1 MAVPET
7 LLHNP
12 KIAFFLFENL
22 LHWSGFFYIC
32 SKYIFMNS
40 SNQIALGIVK
50 AIFILLGVGLG
61 LWLLFELKTLL
72 VYIIISLVIA
82 LVTSPIIRFLK
93 RKLKF
98 SNFWATLTT
107 IGLLLFL
114 AVSLILMFVPLFTSQ
129 SQNLS
134 LLNTRA
140 IQQNFYYIWGQMENF
155 AIENNIPFKD
165 FLTSYDYQSQL
176 DFQFIPSFINSI
188 LSALGSFS
196 IGFIS
201 VVFISFFILKESDLF
216 MRTFKN
222 VLPENRETQILNS
235 FDKITNLLSRYF
247 AGLVLQL
254 LVVFILYYIVL
265 LIFKVENS
273 FVIAFLCALL
283 NIIPYL
289 GPIIGML
296 LAGLLTMI
304 SRIGLDFQTEIL
316 PVSIYVMIGFLLV
329 QMVDN
334 YVNQPLIFSKSVKS
348 HPLEIFL
355 VILAAGFLSGIVG
368 MIIAVPF
375 YTIVKVIAK
384 EFFPDNKVVKVLARK
399 L

>member
-1 MAVPET
+1 MM
-7 LLHNP
+7 H
-12 KIAFFLFENL
+12 
-22 LHWSGFFYIC
+22 
-32 SKYIFMNS
+32 

-72 VYIIISLVIA
+72 VYIIISLIIA
-82 LVTSPIIRFLK
+82 LVTSPVIRFLK
-93 RKLKF
+93 RRLKF
-98 SNFWATLTT
+98 SNFWATVTT

-114 AVSLILMFVPLFTSQ
+114 VVSLILMFVPLFTSQ

-134 LLNTRA
+134 LLNTKA
-140 IQQNFYYIWGQMENF
+140 IQQNFFYIWGQMENF
-155 AIENNIPFKD
+155 AIENDIPFKD
-165 FLTSYDYQSQL
+165 FLSSYDYQSQL
-176 DFQFIPSFINSI
+176 DFHFIPAFINSI
-188 LSALGSFS
+188 LGALGSFS

-201 VVFISFFILKESDLF
+201 VIFISFFVLKESDLF

-273 FVIAFLCALL
+273 FIIAFLCALL

-316 PVSIYVMIGFLLV
+316 PVSIYVMIGFFLV

-355 VILAAGFLSGIVG
+355 VILAAGFLSGIIG

-375 YTIVKVIAK
+375 YTIIKVIAK
-384 EFFPDNKVVKVLARK
+384 EFFPDNKVVKALARK

>member
-1 MAVPET
+1 M
-7 LLHNP
+7 
-12 KIAFFLFENL
+12 
-22 LHWSGFFYIC
+22 
-32 SKYIFMNS
+32 MNS
-40 SNQIALGIVK
+40 NQLALGIVK

-61 LWLLFELKTLL
+61 LWLLFELKTVLL
-72 VYIIISLVIA
+72 YIIISLIIA

-93 RKLKF
+93 NKLKF

-140 IQQNFYYIWGQMENF
+140 IQQNFYYIWNQMENF

-165 FLTSYDYQSQL
+165 FISSYDYQSKL
-176 DFQFIPSFINSI
+176 DFQFIPTFINTI
-188 LSALGSFS
+188 LGTLGSFS

-201 VVFISFFILKESDLF
+201 VIFISFFILKESDIF

-222 VLPENRETQILNS
+222 VLPDNRETQILNS

-265 LIFKVENS
+265 LIFDVENS

-304 SRIGLDFQTEIL
+304 SRIGMDFQTEIL

-355 VILAAGFLSGIVG
+355 VILAAGFLSGIIG

-375 YTIVKVIAK
+375 YTIIKVIAK

>member
-1 MAVPET
+1 VADPET

-12 KIAFFLFENL
+12 KKAFFLFENL

-32 SKYIFMNS
+32 SKSIHMNS

-61 LWLLFELKTLL
+61 LWLLFELKTFLL
-72 VYIIISLVIA
+72 YIIISLIIA

-93 RKLKF
+93 NKLKF

-155 AIENNIPFKD
+155 AVENNIPFKD

-188 LSALGSFS
+188 LGTLGSFS

-201 VVFISFFILKESDLF
+201 VVFISFFVLKESDLF

-254 LVVFILYYIVL
+254 LVVFIMYYIVL

-273 FVIAFLCALL
+273 FIIAFLCALL

-316 PVSIYVMIGFLLV
+316 PVSIYVMIGFFLV

-375 YTIVKVIAK
+375 YTIIKV
-384 EFFPDNKVVKVLARK
+384 FPDNKVVKVLARK